1 MSERFMVTQTTVSVV
16 SRAEEAEGVVTL
28 RFDWEAP
35 AAPGQFVM
43 IWIPGVDEVPMS
55 LSYLGDRKGV
65 TVKNVGEATKA
76 LTSMQVGDR
85 FVVRGPYGR
94 GYHVPRGEIL
104 VVGGGTGMASLLP
117 AMERIAANDV
127 HTVIGARNLNELLFE
142 ERAAKASSMVKVS
155 TDDGSKGFRGNAVQ
169 LAKLMMEQ
177 QDYDMVLG
185 CGPEKMLFY
194 LHQLCVEK
202 DVPCQM
208 SLERYMKCGA
218 GLCGSCAMD
227 GMRVCREGPVF
238 SGDEL
243 KHLKEFGK
251 QRRDECGRRV
261 RL

>member
-16 SRAEEAEGVVTL
+16 SRTEEAEGVVTL
-28 RFDWEAP
+28 RFDWSAP

-43 IWIPGVDEVPMS
+43 VWIPGVDEIPMS
-55 LSYLGDRKGV
+55 LSYLGDGKGI

-76 LTSMQVGDR
+76 LTSMQVGDS

-94 GYHVPRGEIL
+94 GYHVPKGKLL

-117 AMERIAANDV
+117 AMERIAADEV

-142 ERAAKASSMVKVS
+142 ERAARTSSLVKVS
-155 TDDGSKGFRGNAVQ
+155 TDDGSKGFHGNAVQ
-169 LAKLMMEQ
+169 LAREMMGQ
-177 QDYDMVLG
+177 HDYDMVLG
-185 CGPEKMLFY
+185 CGPEKMLY
-194 LHQLCVEK
+194 HLHQLCIEK
-202 DVPCQM
+202 NVPCQM

-218 GLCGSCAMD
+218 GLCGSCAID

-238 SGDEL
+238 GGEEL
-243 KHLKEFGK
+243 KQLKEFGK
-251 QRRDECGRRV
+251 QRRDESGRRV